1 MTITTVGIK
10 SSTGTVLNLNGTID
24 VPDGSSAPYT
34 VKVWYSDG
42 SSAHTDSATLTGEF
56 GGTAAAPTF
65 TPKTMP
71 SNLANAS
78 VGLLKLES
86 GNMLLYILIALA
98 LYYFLV
104 MKKR

>member
-1 MTITTVGIK
+1 MTITSVGII
-10 SSTGTVLNLNGTID
+10 SSTGSVLNLNGTPD

-42 SSAHTDSATLTGEF
+42 TSANTGSATLTGSF
-56 GGTAAAPTF
+56 GGTATAPTF
-65 TPKTMP
+65 TPVTMP
-71 SNLANAS
+71 SNLANKS